1 MATLNELVQAYQDF
15 IEERSATVGAVVD
28 GVSKAASA
36 LLGGIPGLVRHRLEM
51 LKEKAGEISRVRD
64 LRGFE
69 KYVEANRSFLWSSVR
84 EKQGLLE
91 NNKEYAY
98 GRAKR
103 THQDAL
109 DALSQLNY
117 RLDDFF
123 HEISAPK
130 EAQELEQWLID
141 NNKW

>member
-15 IEERSATVGAVVD
+15 IGERSATVGAVVD

-36 LLGGIPGLVRHRLEM
+36 LLGKIPGQVGTNLDM
-51 LKEKAGEISRVRD
+51 IKKAAGAIVCVGDMRRFDKDVERIRGE
-64 LRGFE
+64 
-69 KYVEANRSFLWSSVR
+69 LWSSVR
-84 EKQGLLE
+84 DVEGLLK

-109 DALSQLNY
+109 DALCQLNY